1 MKKMKKL
8 VVALLGSL
16 FLASAFAVVDVY
28 ERDPDHTFA
37 WFEFNHLGYSTQ
49 RDRFDKVDATIT
61 LDLDNQVGSVDV
73 SIDVQ
78 SISTGSLLFDQ
89 VLRSDMFFDAE
100 RFPVI
105 TFKSSRLNFGKFDDV
120 TAVEGNLTVKGI
132 TRPVTLTVT
141 HFKCMMHPM
150 LRKPACGLNAT
161 GKVKRSEF
169 NLGRFVPLIRD
180 EITLHVSMEALK
192 R

>member
-1 MKKMKKL
+1 MKKL
-8 VVALLGSL
+8 FAALVCSL
-16 FLASAFAVVDVY
+16 SLASALAVDVY

-37 WFEFNHLGYSTQ
+37 WFEFNHLGYSMQ

-61 LDLDNQVGSVDV
+61 LDLENQVGSVEV

-89 VLRSDMFFDAE
+89 VLLSDMFFDADK
-100 RFPVI
+100 FPVI
-105 TFKSSRLNFGKFDDV
+105 TFKSDRLSFGKFDDV
-120 TAVEGNLTVKGI
+120 TAVEGNLTIKGI

-161 GKVKRSEF
+161 GKVRRSEF
-169 NLGRFVPLIRD
+169 NLGRFVPLIGD
-180 EITLHVSMEALK
+180 EITLYVAMEALK

>member
-1 MKKMKKL
+1 MKKMKKI

-105 TFKSSRLNFGKFDDV
+105 TFKSSRLSFGKLDDI

>member
-1 MKKMKKL
+1 MKKIKNL
-8 VVALLGSL
+8 LVALLGSL
-16 FLASAFAVVDVY
+16 FLVSAFAVVDVY

-61 LDLDNQVGSVDV
+61 LDLDNQVGSVEV

-105 TFKSSRLNFGKFDDV
+105 TFKSSRLSFGKLDDII
-120 TAVEGNLTVKGI
+120 AVEGHLTVKGI

-161 GKVKRSEF
+161 GKVRRSEF

-180 EITLHVSMEALK
+180 EITLHVVMEAIK

>member
-1 MKKMKKL
+1 MKKMKKI

-105 TFKSSRLNFGKFDDV
+105 TFKSSRLSFGKLDDI

-180 EITLHVSMEALK
+180 EITLHVSLEALK

>member
-1 MKKMKKL
+1 MKEMKKL
-8 VVALLGSL
+8 LVALLGSL
-16 FLASAFAVVDVY
+16 FMVSAFAVVDVY

-61 LDLDNQVGSVDV
+61 LDLDNQVGSVEV

-78 SISTGSLLFDQ
+78 SVSTGSLLFDQ

-105 TFKSSRLNFGKFDDV
+105 TFKSSRLSFGKLDDII
-120 TAVEGNLTVKGI
+120 AVEGHLTVKGI

-161 GKVKRSEF
+161 GKVRRSEF

-180 EITLHVSMEALK
+180 EITLHVVMEAIK

>member
-8 VVALLGSL
+8 AVALLGSL

-61 LDLDNQVGSVDV
+61 LDLDNQVGSVVV

-105 TFKSSRLNFGKFDDV
+105 TFKSSRLSFGKFDDV
-120 TAVEGNLTVKGI
+120 TAVEGDLTVKGI

-180 EITLHVSMEALK
+180 EITLHVSLEALK

>member
-105 TFKSSRLNFGKFDDV
+105 TFKSSRLSFGKLDDI
-120 TAVEGNLTVKGI
+120 TAVEGHLTVKGI

>member
-1 MKKMKKL
+1 MKKIKNL
-8 VVALLGSL
+8 LVALLGSL
-16 FLASAFAVVDVY
+16 FLVSAFAVVDVY

-61 LDLDNQVGSVDV
+61 LDLENQVGSVEV

-105 TFKSSRLNFGKFDDV
+105 TFKSSRLSFGKFDDV
-120 TAVEGNLTVKGI
+120 TAVEGHLTVKGI

-150 LRKPACGLNAT
+150 FRKPACGLNAT
-161 GKVKRSEF
+161 GKVRRSEF

-180 EITLHVSMEALK
+180 EITLHVVMEAIK

>member
-1 MKKMKKL
+1 MKEMKKL
-8 VVALLGSL
+8 VVALLGNL

-61 LDLDNQVGSVDV
+61 LDLDNQVGSVEM

-78 SISTGSLLFDQ
+78 SVSTGSLLFDQ

-105 TFKSSRLNFGKFDDV
+105 TFKSSRLSFSKLDDV

-180 EITLHVSMEALK
+180 EITLHVVMEALK

>member
-1 MKKMKKL
+1 MKEMKKL

-16 FLASAFAVVDVY
+16 FMASAFAVVEVY

-37 WFEFNHLGYSTQ
+37 WFEFNHLGYSMQ

-61 LDLDNQVGSVDV
+61 LDLDNQVGSVEV
-73 SIDVQ
+73 SIEVQ
-78 SISTGSLLFDQ
+78 SVSTGSLLFDQ
-89 VLRSDMFFDAE
+89 ILRSDMFFDAE

-105 TFKSSRLNFGKFDDV
+105 TFKSSRLSFGKFDDI

-180 EITLHVSMEALK
+180 EITLHVSLEALK

>member
-1 MKKMKKL
+1 MKEMKKL
-8 VVALLGSL
+8 VVALLGNL

-61 LDLDNQVGSVDV
+61 LDLDNQVGSVEM

-78 SISTGSLLFDQ
+78 SVSTGSLLFDQ

-105 TFKSSRLNFGKFDDV
+105 TFKSSRLSFGKLDDV

-180 EITLHVSMEALK
+180 EITLHVVMEALK

>member
-16 FLASAFAVVDVY
+16 FLVSAFAVVDVY

-105 TFKSSRLNFGKFDDV
+105 TFKSSRLSFGKLDDV

-180 EITLHVSMEALK
+180 EITLHVSLEALK

>member
-1 MKKMKKL
+1 MKKL
-8 VVALLGSL
+8 VVALLSSL
-16 FLASAFAVVDVY
+16 FLASAPAVDVY

-37 WFEFNHLGYSTQ
+37 WFEFNHLGYSMQ

-61 LDLDNQVGSVDV
+61 LDLGNQVGSVEV
-73 SIDVQ
+73 TIDVQ

-89 VLRSDMFFDAE
+89 VLRSDMFFDAD

-105 TFKSSRLNFGKFDDV
+105 TFKSSRLSFGKFDDV

-141 HFKCMMHPM
+141 HFKCMLHPM

-161 GKVKRSEF
+161 GKVRRSEF

-180 EITLHVSMEALK
+180 EITLHVSMEAFK

>member
-1 MKKMKKL
+1 MKKKKKI

-105 TFKSSRLNFGKFDDV
+105 TFKSSRLSFGKLDDI

>member
-8 VVALLGSL
+8 LVALLCSL
-16 FLASAFAVVDVY
+16 MLAPAIAAVDVY
-28 ERDPDHTFA
+28 EHDPDHTFA
-37 WFEFNHLGYSTQ
+37 FFEFNHLGFSTQ
-49 RDRFDKVDATIT
+49 RDRFDKVSATVS
-61 LDLDNQVGSVDV
+61 LDLENQMGSVEV

-89 VLRSDMFFDAE
+89 VLRSDMFFDVD

-105 TFKSSRLNFGKFDDV
+105 TFKSTQFIFGTLDNV
-120 TAVEGNLTVKGI
+120 TAVQGNLTVKGI

-161 GKVKRSEF
+161 GKVRRSDF

-180 EITLHVSMEALK
+180 EITLHVVMEALK

>member
-1 MKKMKKL
+1 MKKMKKI

-61 LDLDNQVGSVDV
+61 LDLDNQVGSVEV

-105 TFKSSRLNFGKFDDV
+105 TFKSSRLSFGKLDDI

>member
-1 MKKMKKL
+1 MKKI
-8 VVALLGSL
+8 VVALLGGL

-105 TFKSSRLNFGKFDDV
+105 TFKSSRLSFGKLDDI

>member
-1 MKKMKKL
+1 MKKMKNL
-8 VVALLGSL
+8 LVALLCSL
-16 FLASAFAVVDVY
+16 MLAPAIAAVDVY
-28 ERDPDHTFA
+28 EHDPDHTFA
-37 WFEFNHLGYSTQ
+37 FFEFNHLGFSTQ
-49 RDRFDKVDATIT
+49 RDRFDKVSATVS
-61 LDLDNQVGSVDV
+61 LDLENQMGSVEV

-78 SISTGSLLFDQ
+78 SVSTGSLLFDQ
-89 VLRSDMFFDAE
+89 VLLSDMFFDVE

-105 TFKSSRLNFGKFDDV
+105 TFKSTQFIFGTLDNV
-120 TAVEGNLTVKGI
+120 TAVQGNLTVKGI

-161 GKVKRSEF
+161 GKVRRSDF

-180 EITLHVSMEALK
+180 EITLHVVMEALK

>member
-61 LDLDNQVGSVDV
+61 LDLDNQVGSVEV

-105 TFKSSRLNFGKFDDV
+105 TFKSSRLSFGKLDDV

-192 R
+192 H

>member
-1 MKKMKKL
+1 MKKMKQL
-8 VVALLGSL
+8 VVGLLGSL

-28 ERDPDHTFA
+28 DRDPDHTFA

-61 LDLDNQVGSVDV
+61 LDLDNQVGSVEV

-78 SISTGSLLFDQ
+78 SVSTGSLLFDQ

-105 TFKSSRLNFGKFDDV
+105 TFKSSRLSFGKLDDV

-161 GKVKRSEF
+161 GKVRRSDF

>member
-1 MKKMKKL
+1 MKEMKKL
-8 VVALLGSL
+8 VVALLGNL

-61 LDLDNQVGSVDV
+61 LDLDNQVGSVEV

-78 SISTGSLLFDQ
+78 SVSTGSLLFDQ

-100 RFPVI
+100 QFPVI
-105 TFKSSRLNFGKFDDV
+105 TFKSSRLSFGKLDDV

-180 EITLHVSMEALK
+180 EITLHVVMEALK

>member
-8 VVALLGSL
+8 LVTLLCSL
-16 FLASAFAVVDVY
+16 MLAPAIAVVDVY
-28 ERDPDHTFA
+28 EHDPDHTFA
-37 WFEFNHLGYSTQ
+37 FFEFNHLGFSTQ
-49 RDRFDKVDATIT
+49 RDRFDKVSATVS
-61 LDLDNQVGSVDV
+61 LDLENQMGSVEV

-78 SISTGSLLFDQ
+78 SVSTGSLLFDQ
-89 VLRSDMFFDAE
+89 VLLSDMFFDVE

-105 TFKSSRLNFGKFDDV
+105 TFKSTQFIFGTLNNV
-120 TAVEGNLTVKGI
+120 TAVQGNLTVKGI

-161 GKVKRSEF
+161 GKVRRSDF

-180 EITLHVSMEALK
+180 EITLHVVMEALK

>member
-1 MKKMKKL
+1 MKKL
-8 VVALLGSL
+8 FAALVCGLS
-16 FLASAFAVVDVY
+16 LASALAADVY

-37 WFEFNHLGYSTQ
+37 WFEFNHLGYSMQ
-49 RDRFDKVDATIT
+49 RDRFDKVDATVT
-61 LDLDNQVGSVDV
+61 LDLENQVGSVEV

-78 SISTGSLLFDQ
+78 SVSTGSLLFDQ
-89 VLRSDMFFDAE
+89 VLRSDMFFDADK
-100 RFPVI
+100 FPVI
-105 TFKSSRLNFGKFDDV
+105 TFKSSRLSFGKFDDV
-120 TAVEGNLTVKGI
+120 AAVEGNLTIKGI

-150 LRKPACGLNAT
+150 LRKPACRLNAT
-161 GKVKRSEF
+161 GKVRRSDF
-169 NLGRFVPLIRD
+169 NLGRFVPLISD